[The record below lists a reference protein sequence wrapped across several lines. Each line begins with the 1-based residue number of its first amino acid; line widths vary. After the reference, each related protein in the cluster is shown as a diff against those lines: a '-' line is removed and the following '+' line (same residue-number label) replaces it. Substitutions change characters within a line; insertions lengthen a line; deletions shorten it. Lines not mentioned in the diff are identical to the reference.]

1 MIKYNIFTCLLTIL
15 GRDDVWRV
23 SIRKK
28 WYSLLLFFF
37 ISNYNYDKNEYCGG
51 FFLIND
57 LVLQYT
63 CSKTCNVRSNLERA
77 WTYN

>member
-28 WYSLLLFFF
+28 WYSLLLFFLYQIIVMTKMNIVVDSF
-37 ISNYNYDKNEYCGG
+37 SLMTK
-51 FFLIND
+51 
-57 LVLQYT
+57 
-63 CSKTCNVRSNLERA
+63 SCNIHVVKHA
-77 WTYN
+77 M

>member
-1 MIKYNIFTCLLTIL
+1 MCGVINP
-15 GRDDVWRV
+15 
-23 SIRKK
+23 KK
-28 WYSLLLFFF
+28 VVFVVVVFLK
-37 ISNYNYDKNEYCGG
+37 SNYSDDKNEYCGG

>member
-1 MIKYNIFTCLLTIL
+1 MCGVFQSEKS
-15 GRDDVWRV
+15 G
-23 SIRKK
+23 IRCCC
-28 WYSLLLFFF
+28 FFF